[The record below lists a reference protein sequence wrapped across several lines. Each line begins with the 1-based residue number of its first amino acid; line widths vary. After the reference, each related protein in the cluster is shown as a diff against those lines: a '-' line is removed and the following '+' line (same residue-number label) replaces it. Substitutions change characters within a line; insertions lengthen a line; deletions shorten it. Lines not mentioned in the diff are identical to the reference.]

1 MAVLGSNFIRRT
13 TGTGFFPA
21 IDIKN
26 SNGTRS
32 GALCR
37 AHITFSQSQFAQPPD
52 YGPGNYY
59 NVAGDVNATSFNVNI
74 IENIAVGVYA
84 VRFTNFM
91 PNDEYT
97 VIMNAQHSRDIGTGN
112 RIFFHL
118 RGKSPG
124 EVIVETI
131 GGNGETGTFTVQ
143 DADLIVFTES

>member
-37 AHITFSQSQFAQPPD
+37 AHITF
-52 YGPGNYY
+52 NYT
-59 NVAGDVNATSFNVNI
+59 NLVATGVNDTSFNVNI
-74 IENIAVGVYA
+74 LENLSIGLIKVI
-84 VRFTNFM
+84 FTNSM
-91 PNDEYT
+91 PDVDYT
-97 VIMNAQHSRDIGTGN
+97 VIMNAQNSRVIGNGN

-118 RGKSPG
+118 RDKQLGY
-124 EVIVETI
+124 VILETV
-131 GGNGETGTFTVQ
+131 GGAGQNGVFVIE

>member
-37 AHITFSQSQFAQPPD
+37 AHITFSQSQFS
-52 YGPGNYY
+52 GIYY
-59 NVAGDVNATSFNVNI
+59 DVAGDVNATSFNVSV
-74 IENIAVGVYA
+74 IENLAVGLYA

-112 RIFFHL
+112 RIFFHVRDAQL
-118 RGKSPG
+118 GY
-124 EVIVETI
+124 IILETI
-131 GGNGETGTFTVQ
+131 GGSGETGTFRIY
-143 DADLIVFTES
+143 DAAFAIFSSSVF